1 MDYARSVKKKKIDFF
16 KEAPLWQASLFF
28 IKRGPLTR
36 SDGDGDRGIYVFCPH
51 RNILYIYFAHQDCKN
66 RYRIEN
72 KMIKNRIPVPLPVNK
87 IAIENPN
94 PQNH

>member
-36 SDGDGDRGIYVFCPH
+36 SDGDGMGVYMYSVPIPTFYTF
-51 RNILYIYFAHQDCKN
+51 ILLIRSAKTVTELKK
-66 RYRIEN
+66 R
-72 KMIKNRIPVPLPVNK
+72 
-87 IAIENPN
+87 
-94 PQNH
+94 